1 MNQDQFKIGNRSM
14 TRLWHCFG
22 NQRQSCDL
30 DAAVNMLNASKTNVL
45 PLNTHEMK
53 AGHERD
59 KLQLGYSGVTLDDL
73 ALRYDVSKLHLM
85 LNINLQTTARSTV
98 DKTLMACEASDAR
111 LIKIEV
117 LSAADI
123 DKSDDSELIAAVA
136 ELAERHPELT
146 IIPLCSAEPSVA
158 AELVEIGCP
167 ALRVMGSPIGSMA
180 GIAQPEDFKLCCN
193 LGVPVILDGGV
204 GHIDHLIDAMAL
216 GAEGCLVNSMLF
228 SDPRGPA
235 AAMEDF
241 ARSFREKTA
250 ALSARAN
257 AVT

>member
-1 MNQDQFKIGNRSM
+1 MHQEQFKIGERSV

-22 NQRQSCDL
+22 NHRHSCNLDVAADL
-30 DAAVNMLNASKTNVL
+30 LRASKANVL

-73 ALRYDVSKLHLM
+73 AGRCDLSELHLM
-85 LNINLQTTARSTV
+85 LNINLQTTARAAV

-123 DKSDDSELIAAVA
+123 DRSDDSELIAAVA
-136 ELAERHPELT
+136 ELMEHHPELT
-146 IIPLCSAEPSVA
+146 IIPLCSSEPTVA

-167 ALRVMGSPIGSMA
+167 ALRVMGSPIGSLA
-180 GIAQPEDFKLCCN
+180 GIARPEDFKRCCD

-228 SDPRGPA
+228 SDPRGPV
-235 AAMEDF
+235 AAMKDF
-241 ARSFREKTA
+241 ARSFRERA
-250 ALSARAN
+250 AELSTRAN
-257 AVT
+257 ALE